1 MFAASLP
8 ARFALRV
15 NFRGK
20 TPGSEIRLV
29 CGSGSGVPEVGGNVP
44 AHDRLPPASG
54 ATIMATPKVLV
65 SSGAL
70 PTQKTFSLP
79 CTNDERDAVREH
91 LGRILASPVFR
102 QSKRYAS
109 VLKYIVEHSLDVN
122 GGPLKERTIGIEVF
136 GRTADYDTA
145 IDHAVRSAVAEIRK
159 RLAQY
164 YQEEANGDGLRI
176 EIQPGSYVPRFR
188 WSSDHVSLEAISP
201 SRPIGLEHE
210 SLTLTERLSPQRWL
224 RRWQVA
230 CFATV
235 LAAVLVGLSFIRAE
249 APIDSFWRPVLSAR
263 GSVLLCVG
271 NLQGGHQSDGDVVN
285 QNGPITL
292 RDFHETASE
301 IIHVDDAV
309 TLSRIAGLIASRG
322 KSYQVVSQTDATFT
336 DLQNGP
342 AVLIGLMNN
351 DWTERLVK
359 NLRFTVEHPA
369 PSIVI
374 IRDHKNPG
382 SGEWSVDY
390 ATPYLGVTRDFALVL
405 RVSDPKTDQMVV
417 TVAGISVFGTLAAG
431 EFLTNAQEMRKLA
444 AIAPKGW
451 ERKNLEIVLATD
463 VIRGRPGH
471 ATIVAS
477 QFW

>member
-1 MFAASLP
+1 MASP
-8 ARFALRV
+8 DSSVLR
-15 NFRGK
+15 
-20 TPGSEIRLV
+20 
-29 CGSGSGVPEVGGNVP
+29 
-44 AHDRLPPASG
+44 
-54 ATIMATPKVLV
+54 
-65 SSGAL
+65 
-70 PTQKTFSLP
+70 TQHAFSLP
-79 CTNDERDAVREH
+79 CTEEERDTVRTH
-91 LGRILASPVFR
+91 LDRILTSPVFR

-109 VLKYIVEHSLDVN
+109 VLKYIVEHSLNEN
-122 GGPLKERTIGIEVF
+122 GAPLKERTIGIEVF
-136 GRTADYDTA
+136 GRTPDYDTA

-176 EIQPGSYVPRFR
+176 DIQPGSYVPKFR
-188 WSSDHVSLEAISP
+188 WSSDHVSLAAISP
-201 SRPIGLEHE
+201 SRPMGLEHGPL
-210 SLTLTERLSPQRWL
+210 LTLTEQLSTQRWF

-230 CFATV
+230 CLAV
-235 LAAVLVGLSFIRAE
+235 ILAAVLVGISFIRAE
-249 APIDSFWRPVLSAR
+249 TPIDGFWRPVLSAR

-285 QNGPITL
+285 PQGPITL

-309 TLSRIAGLIASRG
+309 TLSRIAGFIASKG
-322 KSYQVVSQTDATFT
+322 KPYQVVSQTEATFT
-336 DLQNGP
+336 DLQNSP

-369 PSIVI
+369 PNIVI

-382 SGEWSVDY
+382 SNEWSLDY
-390 ATPYLGVTRDFALVL
+390 ATPYLDVTRDYALVL
-405 RVSDPKTDQMVV
+405 RVFDPKTDQMVV

-431 EFLTNAQEMRKLA
+431 EFLTNPQEMRKLA
-444 AIAPKGW
+444 VIAPKGW
-451 ERKNLEIVLATD
+451 ERKNLEIVLAAD